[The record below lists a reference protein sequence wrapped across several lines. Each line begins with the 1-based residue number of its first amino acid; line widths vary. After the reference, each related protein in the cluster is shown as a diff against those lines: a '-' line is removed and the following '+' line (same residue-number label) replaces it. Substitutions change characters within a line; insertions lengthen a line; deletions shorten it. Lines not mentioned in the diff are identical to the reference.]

1 MYPQN
6 ASDSTEF
13 IGFLD
18 LRLLIS
24 DLMLQFL
31 SYSKDCSTTS
41 GFPPVAQQVK
51 NLPAMQGT
59 QVLSLGQGDPLE
71 EEMAA
76 HSSVHAWEIS
86 WAEAPSGLQSV
97 GLQRVRYDLV
107 TEHEHMH
114 KK

>member
-1 MYPQN
+1 
-6 ASDSTEF
+6 
-13 IGFLD
+13 
-18 LRLLIS
+18 
-24 DLMLQFL
+24 
-31 SYSKDCSTTS
+31 
-41 GFPPVAQQVK
+41 
-51 NLPAMQGT
+51 
-59 QVLSLGQGDPLE
+59 
-71 EEMAA
+71 MAA